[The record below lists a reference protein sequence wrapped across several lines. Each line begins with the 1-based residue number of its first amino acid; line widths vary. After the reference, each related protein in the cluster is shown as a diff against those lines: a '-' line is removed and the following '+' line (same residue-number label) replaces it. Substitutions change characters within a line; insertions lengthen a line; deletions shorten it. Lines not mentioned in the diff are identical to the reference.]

1 MYKRMGVQIGEHCKF
16 QSEVMIDSSHYWLIA
31 IGNNVTLAPRVHI
44 LAHDASTKSAL
55 GYTKLGLTS
64 IEDHVFIGAGTIVL
78 PGVTIGKGSIVG
90 AGAVVTHSIP
100 AGVVA
105 VGTPAKVIC
114 TIEEYYNKIKSKMNT
129 KNCFGEEYTLRKN
142 VSSEKKQEMIDTIKK
157 YGCAFV
163 D

>member
-16 QSEVMIDSSHYWLIA
+16 QSEVLIDYSHYWLIA

-44 LAHDASTKSAL
+44 LAHDATTKSVL
-55 GYTKLGLTS
+55 GYTKLGLTV
-64 IEDHVFIGAGTIVL
+64 IEDDVFLGAGTIVL

-100 AGVVA
+100 TGVVA
-105 VGTPAKVIC
+105 VGNPAKAIC
-114 TIEEYYNKIKSKMNT
+114 SIEEYYNKVKSKMNT
-129 KNCFGEEYTLRKN
+129 HNCFNEEYTLRKN
-142 VSSEKKQEMIDTIKK
+142 VSSDKKQEMIEAIKK

>member
-1 MYKRMGVQIGEHCKF
+1 MYRRMGVQIGEHCKF
-16 QSEVMIDSSHYWLIA
+16 QSEVLIDYSHYWLIT

-44 LAHDASTKSAL
+44 LAHDASTKSVL

-64 IEDHVFIGAGTIVL
+64 IEDDVFIGAATIVL

-105 VGTPAKVIC
+105 VGNPAKVMCSID
-114 TIEEYYNKIKSKMNT
+114 EYYNKMKSKMNAD
-129 KNCFGEEYTLRKN
+129 NCFGEDYTLRKN
-142 VSSEKKQEMIDTIKK
+142 LSQEKKQEMIDTIKK

-163 D
+163 E